1 MLSNEELFSNIV
13 HFRQNERLT
22 GAKHKSKREAGSITR
37 FIWGEVTDNSRDLNK
52 ED

>member
-22 GAKHKSKREAGSITR
+22 GAKHKSKREAGSQGLFGGKLLTILET
-37 FIWGEVTDNSRDLNK
+37 
-52 ED
+52 